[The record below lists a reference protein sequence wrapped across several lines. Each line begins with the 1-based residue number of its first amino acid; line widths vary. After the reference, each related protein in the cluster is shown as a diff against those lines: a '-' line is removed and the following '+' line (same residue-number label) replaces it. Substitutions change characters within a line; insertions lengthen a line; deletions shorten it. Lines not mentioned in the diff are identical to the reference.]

1 MSIEEAMHDVL
12 RHAQQ
17 NSQAWDVL
25 RLGKFTAS
33 AFHKLISEPRSK
45 ADKDAGLFSQV
56 GETYI
61 LDRALESFT
70 GVPINEATSRS
81 MEHGNDFE
89 HEAIMHVWESY
100 YGNDADPSTS
110 LVLKPNFVPYQQ
122 HAGGSPDAYIKV
134 SDIWY
139 GLEVKCPY
147 NTVNHYWHC
156 QVNDADSLKDIA
168 PIYYWQCAFHVW
180 LQKIRSVY
188 MHEEWSRMPICTTSW
203 KFASYDPRIPDGWR
217 CHIATITPSADD
229 LLLITDKLHK
239 AIDRKMYYLDIM
251 TAKSK
256 KTNTNSLSNLI

>member
-1 MSIEEAMHDVL
+1 MSIEEAMNDVL

-17 NSQAWDVL
+17 NTAAWDMI

-33 AFHKLISEPRSK
+33 SFHKLIGEPRSK

-56 GETYI
+56 GESYI
-61 LDRALESFT
+61 LERALESFT
-70 GVPINEATSRS
+70 NVATNEATSRS

-100 YGNDADPSTS
+100 YGNDADPSTT
-110 LVLKPNFVPYQQ
+110 LVLKPNFIQYQS

-134 SDIWY
+134 NDIWY

-156 QVNDADSLKDIA
+156 QVNDADSLKYFA
-168 PIYYWQCAFHVW
+168 PAYYWQCAFHVW

-188 MHEEWSRMPICTTSW
+188 HNDEWSRMPICTTSW
-203 KFASYDPRIPDGWR
+203 KFASYDPRIPDKWK
-217 CHIATITPSADD
+217 CHITTITPSEDD
-229 LLLITDKLHK
+229 LILITEKLHK
-239 AIDRKMYYLDIM
+239 AIDRKLQYLEVMNGGIM
-251 TAKSK
+251 NHNKNVLNDLK
-256 KTNTNSLSNLI
+256 